1 MQQYK
6 LDSTAL
12 YAIYSSWEIAKNLGM
27 EFLPKELLFTTLF
40 IMPQAPMYNYFL
52 SKGISEEE
60 IEEKRAELFNKM
72 VEDVDT
78 VNLVQ
83 IIISKKPMVIDAD
96 IMKIFD
102 TAIEIGKRSYNTD
115 NIGIAQIT
123 EAFSELYNDKF
134 MMVMR
139 AFIPTAGMKN
149 TSPESEKLRE
159 KLTETFDL
167 PSDLASFLTVLNNNY
182 SKDSTECHICG
193 REEETEKLI
202 RILMK
207 KTKRNAVLV
216 GEPGVGKSA
225 LVEKFT
231 WMLVTG
237 NCPKQLQGSIVLSL
251 DVNSIV
257 AGTKYRGTAEE
268 RFSKLIY
275 FLENNPNC
283 ILFVDEIHL
292 LLGAGAC
299 KEGDLDLANALKP
312 MLARGTTRVI
322 GATTEKEYELYF
334 SKDSALKRR
343 FEKVT
348 VDEPRSTE
356 VYDMIKNQI
365 KLLEQTHNTTIS
377 KELVDA
383 VIFKASCF
391 NFETRNPDRTL
402 DLLDKTMVCAELDER
417 SEVTEQDIL
426 KNFNVNQKKFDKMDE
441 KNKMATAYHEA
452 GHYILHRFAK
462 ELTEYVMLAVSIM
475 PAENYLGVNVFE
487 IDTDITPSKNKHYY
501 IELIASLLAG
511 RIAEEMYSR
520 NLTAGASSDLEKATR
535 IAKDV
540 VTRYGLDEEFSQ
552 DRIFLQDIP
561 NPMMNDQLISTINER
576 ITKVLNQAH
585 NYAVNLL
592 EEHRKHLDALAKA
605 LFEKGM
611 LSNSEID
618 ELFKQVE
625 LSEK

>member
-12 YAIYSSWEIAKNLGM
+12 YAIYSSWEIAKNLEM

-52 SKGISEEE
+52 SRGISEEE
-60 IEEKRAELFNKM
+60 IEVKRTELFNKM
-72 VEDVDT
+72 IEDVDSIS
-78 VNLVQ
+78 LVQ
-83 IIISKKPMVIDAD
+83 IVISKKPMVIDAE
-96 IMKIFD
+96 IMKLFD
-102 TAIEIGKRSYNTD
+102 TAIEIGKRSYDTD
-115 NIGIAQIT
+115 TIGIDQLT

-134 MMVMR
+134 MLVMR

-159 KLTETFDL
+159 KQTETFDL
-167 PSDLASFLTVLNNNY
+167 PSDLSSFLTVLNNNY

-216 GEPGVGKSA
+216 GEAGVGKSA

-237 NCPKQLQGSIVLSL
+237 NCPKQLQNCIVLSL

-312 MLARGTTRVI
+312 MLARGATRVI
-322 GATTEKEYELYF
+322 GATTENEYELYF

-343 FEKVT
+343 FERVN
-348 VDEPRSTE
+348 VREPRAYE

-377 KELVDA
+377 KELVDS

-462 ELTEYVMLAVSIM
+462 ELTEYVMLAVSII

-487 IDTDITPSKNKHYY
+487 IDTDITPSKNKEYY
-501 IELIASLLAG
+501 IELIASFLAG
-511 RIAEEMYSR
+511 RIAEKMYSET
-520 NLTAGASSDLEKATR
+520 LTAGASSDLEKATR

-540 VTRYGLDEEFSQ
+540 VTRYGLDETLTQ
-552 DRIFLQDIP
+552 DRIYLQDIP
-561 NPMMNDQLISTINER
+561 NPMVNDQLISTINEH
-576 ITKVLNQAH
+576 IAQVLAESRQ
-585 NYAVNLL
+585 YATNLL
-592 EEHRKHLDALAKA
+592 TKYRAYLDALANA
-605 LFEKGM
+605 LCEKGM
-611 LSNSEID
+611 LSSSEID

-625 LSEK
+625 LSN

>member
-12 YAIYSSWEIAKNLGM
+12 YAIYSSWEIAKTLEM
-27 EFLPKELLFTTLF
+27 DFIPKELLFTTLF
-40 IMPQAPMYNYFL
+40 VMPQAPMYNYFL
-52 SKGISEEE
+52 SNGISEEE
-60 IEEKRAELFNKM
+60 IEVKRTELFNKM
-72 VEDVDT
+72 IEDVESI
-78 VNLVQ
+78 NLAQ
-83 IIISKKPMVIDAD
+83 IIISKKPMIIDED
-96 IMKIFD
+96 ILKLLD
-102 TAIEIGKRSYNTD
+102 AAAEIGKRSYNTD
-115 NIGIAQIT
+115 NISIDQIT

-134 MMVMR
+134 MMVMH
-139 AFIPTAGMKN
+139 AFLPTAGMKN
-149 TSPESEKLRE
+149 DSPESEELRE

-216 GEPGVGKSA
+216 GEAGVGKSA

-312 MLARGTTRVI
+312 MLARGATRVI

-343 FEKVT
+343 FERVS
-348 VDEPRSTE
+348 VEEPRAHE

-365 KLLEQTHNTTIS
+365 KLLEQAHSTTIS
-377 KELVDA
+377 KELVDS

-402 DLLDKTMVCAELDER
+402 DLLDKTMVCAELDGR

-426 KNFNVNQKKFDKMDE
+426 KNFNVNQKKFNKMDE
-441 KNKMATAYHEA
+441 QNKMATAYHEA
-452 GHYILHRFAK
+452 GHYIVHRFAK
-462 ELTEYVMLAVSIM
+462 ELTEYIMLAVSIM

-487 IDTDITPSKNKHYY
+487 IDTDITPSKNKAYY
-501 IELIASLLAG
+501 IELIASFLAG
-511 RIAEEMYSR
+511 RIAEQMYSST
-520 NLTAGASSDLEKATR
+520 LTAGASSDLEKATK

-540 VTRYGLDEEFSQ
+540 VTRYGLDESLTQ
-552 DRIFLQDIP
+552 DRIYLQDVP
-561 NPMMNDQLISTINER
+561 NPMVNDKLISTINEH

-585 NYAVNLL
+585 NYAVTVL
-592 EEHRKHLDALAKA
+592 EEHRKHLDTLAKA
-605 LFEKGM
+605 LCEKGM
-611 LSNSEID
+611 LSEDEIN
-618 ELFKQVE
+618 ELFKKAE
-625 LSEK
+625 LSK

>member
-1 MQQYK
+1 MQEYK

-12 YAIYSSWEIAKNLGM
+12 YAIYSSWEIARNLGM
-27 EFLPKELLFTTLF
+27 NFLPKEILFTTLF

-60 IEEKRAELFNKM
+60 IETKRTELFNKM
-72 VEDVDT
+72 IKDVDT
-78 VNLVQ
+78 INLVQ
-83 IIISKKPMVIDAD
+83 IIISKRAMVIDEE
-96 IMKIFD
+96 IMSIFD
-102 TAIEIGKRSYNTD
+102 AATEIGKRSYNTD
-115 NIGIAQIT
+115 NIGIDQIT

-159 KLTETFDL
+159 KQTETFEL
-167 PSDLASFLTVLNNNY
+167 PSDLSSFLTVLNDNY

-216 GEPGVGKSA
+216 GEAGVGKTA

-237 NCPKQLQGSIVLSL
+237 NCPKKLQNSIVLSL

-312 MLARGTTRVI
+312 MLARGATRVI

-343 FEKVT
+343 FERVN
-348 VDEPRSTE
+348 VCEPRAYE

-365 KLLEQTHNTTIS
+365 KLLEQAHNTTIS
-377 KELVDA
+377 KELVDS

-417 SEVTEQDIL
+417 AEVTEQDIL
-426 KNFNVNQKKFDKMDE
+426 KNFNVNQKKFDKMD
-441 KNKMATAYHEA
+441 KKSKMATAYHEA
-452 GHYILHRFAK
+452 GHYILHKFSK
-462 ELTEYVMLAVSIM
+462 ELTEYVLLAVSII

-487 IDTDITPSKNKHYY
+487 IDTDITPSKNREYY
-501 IELIASLLAG
+501 IELIASFLAG
-511 RIAEEMYSR
+511 RVAEKMY
-520 NLTAGASSDLEKATR
+520 NDTLTAGASSDLEKATKV
-535 IAKDV
+535 AKDV
-540 VTRYGLDEEFSQ
+540 VTRYGLDESFSQ
-552 DRIFLQDIP
+552 DRIYLQDIP
-561 NPMMNDQLISTINER
+561 NSMVNDKLISIINEH
-576 ITKVLNQAH
+576 IKKVLEEARE
-585 NYAVNLL
+585 YAINLL
-592 EEHRKHLDALAKA
+592 TKYRPYLDALADA
-605 LFEKGM
+605 LCEKGM
-611 LSNSEID
+611 LSNSEVD
-618 ELFKQVE
+618 ELFKNVE
-625 LSEK
+625 LSE

>member
-1 MQQYK
+1 MQHYS

-12 YAIYSSWEIAKNLGM
+12 YAIYSSWEIAKNLEM

-72 VEDVDT
+72 VAEVET
-78 VNLVQ
+78 FNLVQ
-83 IIISKKPMVIDAD
+83 IVISKKSMVIDAD
-96 IMKIFD
+96 ILKLFD
-102 TAIEIGKRSYNTD
+102 SAAEIGKRSYASD
-115 NIGIAQIT
+115 NIGINQLT
-123 EAFSELYNDKF
+123 EAFSELYNDQF
-134 MMVMR
+134 MMVMK

-149 TSPESEKLRE
+149 TSAESEALRE
-159 KLTETFDL
+159 KQTETFDL
-167 PSDLASFLTVLNNNY
+167 PSDLSSFLTVLNNKY

-193 REEETEKLI
+193 REEETKKLT

-207 KTKRNAVLV
+207 RTKRNAVLV
-216 GEPGVGKSA
+216 GEAGVGKSA

-237 NCPKQLQGSIVLSL
+237 NCPKQLQGCIVLSL
-251 DVNSIV
+251 DVNAIV

-312 MLARGTTRVI
+312 MLARGATRVI
-322 GATTEKEYELYF
+322 GATTANEYELYF

-343 FEKVT
+343 FEKVD
-348 VDEPRSTE
+348 VCEPRVHE

-365 KLLEQTHNTTIS
+365 KLLEETHNTTIS
-377 KELVDA
+377 RELVDS

-402 DLLDKTMVCAELDER
+402 DLLDRTMVCAELDGR
-417 SEVTEQDIL
+417 TEVTEQDIL
-426 KNFNVNQKKFDKMDE
+426 ENFNVNQKKFDKMDRV
-441 KNKMATAYHEA
+441 NKMSTAYHEA

-487 IDTDITPSKNKHYY
+487 IDQDITPSKNKKYY

-511 RIAEEMYSR
+511 RIAEKMYS
-520 NLTAGASSDLEKATR
+520 NALTAGASSDLEKATLV
-535 IAKDV
+535 AKDV
-540 VTRYGLDEEFSQ
+540 VTRYGLDEDFTQ
-552 DRIFLQDIP
+552 DRIFLQNVP
-561 NPMMNDQLISTINER
+561 NPMINDELITGINER
-576 ITKVLNQAH
+576 MKAILAEAREYATDVL
-585 NYAVNLL
+585 V
-592 EEHRKHLDALAKA
+592 KHSKYLDALANA

-611 LSNSEID
+611 LSSSEID

-625 LSEK
+625 LSK